1 MHVSFAHSIS
11 HANTFKCLPDADNT
25 YALIHRLHPP
35 TILTCCLRCFCYR
48 IPFQFAYLEHACTL
62 GSAHKRSCL
71 IAQTTGCAGLR
82 ALAITCVHICIF
94 THIHTRACVMVHARY
109 RALLTHAFVGTQTH
123 RSAYI
128 NRMERTH
135 SVSVAPEPHSTDL
148 LDNQNPQPNTLNM
161 FKFVSGQLLP
171 PVCICP

>member
-1 MHVSFAHSIS
+1 MPTRCRQYIRSDPPSASPDHSHMLFAVFLLSYSFSVCLLGTRVPMPERNT
-11 HANTFKCLPDADNT
+11 HA
-25 YALIHRLHPP
+25 
-35 TILTCCLRCFCYR
+35 
-48 IPFQFAYLEHACTL
+48 TL
-62 GSAHKRSCL
+62 YSAHKRSCL
-71 IAQTTGCAGLR
+71 IAKTTGCAGLR
-82 ALAITCVHICIF
+82 ALVITCVHICIF

-148 LDNQNPQPNTLNM
+148 LDNQPHNPIHSTCSSL
-161 FKFVSGQLLP
+161 
-171 PVCICP
+171 